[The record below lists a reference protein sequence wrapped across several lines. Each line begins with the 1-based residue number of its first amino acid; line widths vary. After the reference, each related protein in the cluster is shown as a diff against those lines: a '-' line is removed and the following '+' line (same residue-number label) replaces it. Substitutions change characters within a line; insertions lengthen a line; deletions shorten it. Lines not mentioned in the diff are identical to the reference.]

1 MVKFT
6 ALNKKNHFFR
16 LKKEKNCFTEKG
28 LKVYIEEKEEKH
40 SKLGISISSKQTTAV
55 ERNKF
60 KRRIKEAVRGL
71 EEYKN
76 FDIYIIG
83 SKQNLNLKVF
93 EIQKIISS
101 HPKLIKKWRSEIF
114 YLQWLD
120 RCWVCLVLVKEI
132 AYIFLHVQT

>member
-6 ALNKKNHFFR
+6 ALNKKNDFFR

-28 LKVYIEEKEEKH
+28 LRVYIEKNQEKV
-40 SKLGISISSKQTTAV
+40 SRLGISISSKQTTAV

-71 EEYKN
+71 EDKDN

-83 SKQNLNLKVF
+83 SKKNLNLKIL

-101 HPKLIKKWRSEIF
+101 HPKLIKK
-114 YLQWLD
+114 
-120 RCWVCLVLVKEI
+120 
-132 AYIFLHVQT
+132 

>member
-6 ALNKKNHFFR
+6 ALNKRNHFFR
-16 LKKEKNCFTEKG
+16 LKKEENCFTEKG
-28 LKVYIEEKEEKH
+28 LKVYIEENNDTN

-71 EEYKN
+71 EDKES
-76 FDIYIIG
+76 FDIYVIG
-83 SKQNLNLKVF
+83 SKKNLNLKIL

-101 HPKLIKKWRSEIF
+101 HPKLIKKWR
-114 YLQWLD
+114 
-120 RCWVCLVLVKEI
+120 
-132 AYIFLHVQT
+132 